1 MRRQGPAPA
10 RPAGTRAAR
19 HGGDDIR
26 FWQTHS
32 VKGFFAAA
40 AVLVLVCGGLF
51 LFFVKGL
58 YLLPDK
64 VCEGSV
70 QRDVVIRTLPQAR
83 AADQWAHHRGT
94 GSDFMFDCT
103 VSTSGDSILSG
114 RVNLWDV
121 SKADWEQDYSD
132 DPGTHVVRT
141 SAGRV
146 AGLAQ
151 VDGDRGVA
159 SVYVPCEPKDA
170 EAVTGPQALVAEVD
184 VVGRS
189 KASGVALGQNL
200 TDIAYQLTRHAHALE
215 CKGAGAF
222 PGRLPRYEDR

>member
-1 MRRQGPAPA
+1 M
-10 RPAGTRAAR
+10 
-19 HGGDDIR
+19 
-26 FWQTHS
+26 
-32 VKGFFAAA
+32 
-40 AVLVLVCGGLF
+40 LVCGGLF

-83 AADQWAHHRGT
+83 AADQWAHHRGR
-94 GSDFMFDCT
+94 GRDFMFDCT

-114 RVNLWDV
+114 RVNLRDV
-121 SKADWEQDYSD
+121 PKADWQQGYSD
-132 DPGTHVVRT
+132 GPGTRVVRT

-151 VDGDRGVA
+151 VDADRGVA
-159 SVYVPCEPKDA
+159 SVYVSCEPKDA

-184 VVGRS
+184 VAGRS

-200 TDIAYQLTRHAHALE
+200 TDIAYQLTRHAYALE
-215 CKGAGAF
+215 CKGPGAF
-222 PGRLPRYEDR
+222 PGRLPRYADR